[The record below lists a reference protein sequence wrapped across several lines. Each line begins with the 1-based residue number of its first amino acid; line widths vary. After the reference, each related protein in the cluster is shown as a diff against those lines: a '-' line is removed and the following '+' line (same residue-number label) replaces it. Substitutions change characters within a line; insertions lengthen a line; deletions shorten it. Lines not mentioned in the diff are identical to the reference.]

1 MARERLLERVAS
13 RAVLGQRAPEM
24 RAEVA
29 AVEELGEH
37 VLKKKRRTEIDRLLD
52 AEHRRSERARTDDEP
67 DAKRRDELL
76 AERADVKDVPVERPQ
91 SRRRQTFAQPK
102 IRTVVV
108 LDEWNTG
115 ALRPGD
121 EVLAPRSRDLRA
133 RRIVAIRH
141 EVE

>member
-52 AEHRRSERARTDDEP
+52 AEHRRPERAGTDHEP
-67 DAKRRDELL
+67 DAKRRHELL
-76 AERADVKDVPVERPQ
+76 AERADVKDAPAERQQ
-91 SRRRQTFAQPK
+91 SRRREPFAEPKPRTAVALDDRTQRRLQPC
-102 IRTVVV
+102 
-108 LDEWNTG
+108 
-115 ALRPGD
+115 
-121 EVLAPRSRDLRA
+121 
-133 RRIVAIRH
+133 
-141 EVE
+141 